1 MLVFHWPITFQEL
14 AFFFGID
21 IKYYLSKNERSCADG
36 YFVLNYSG
44 QFNNLFIFYTSILSK
59 QILVDCERMR
69 YPDTGLF
76 HYCARLG
83 EALLEEANDA
93 EKFNF
98 FMPAAK
104 AGYFGNKPNYVNQ
117 YAYQKLILPFT
128 APFNLWH
135 ATHQGTNYF
144 PHKSKIPIVLT
155 VHDINFMHD
164 PEKTEVKKKKY
175 LRNLT
180 AKIQRADKIVFISKF
195 VQQDILQYISV
206 ENEKCEVIYNGCS
219 VQHLSNLMTPL
230 IAPKE
235 QYLFA
240 LGLVS
245 AKKNFHVLPCLL
257 KNNNLKLVI
266 GGAIDDKAYHQKIID
281 EAVKL
286 GVTDRLIFTGSLS
299 ENDKQWFYEN
309 CYSFLF
315 PSLAEGFGMPV
326 IEAMQFGKPVFLSTA
341 TSLPEV
347 GGSAAFYFSD
357 FTEAAMQNVFE
368 IGMQAYKTNRLSDS
382 IKSHAQ
388 QFNWQ
393 EASRQY
399 LAIYRSLY

>member
-1 MLVFHWPITFQEL
+1 
-14 AFFFGID
+14 
-21 IKYYLSKNERSCADG
+21 
-36 YFVLNYSG
+36 
-44 QFNNLFIFYTSILSK
+44 
-59 QILVDCERMR
+59 MR

-83 EALLEEANDA
+83 EALLQEANDK

-98 FMPAAK
+98 FIPSSK
-104 AGYFGNKPNYVNQ
+104 AGYFGNKPNYINQ
-117 YAYQKLILPFT
+117 YAYQKLILPSS
-128 APFNLWH
+128 ASFNLWH
-135 ATHQGTNYF
+135 ATHQGTDYF
-144 PHKSKIPIVLT
+144 PHNSKIPIVLT

-164 PEKTEVKKKKY
+164 PEKIEVKKKKY

-180 AKIQRADKIVFISKF
+180 AKILRADKIVFISKF
-195 VQQDILQYISV
+195 VQQDVLQNISI
-206 ENEKCEVIYNGCS
+206 ENEKCNVIYNGCS
-219 VQHLSNLMTPL
+219 VQHLSSLNKPL
-230 IAPKE
+230 KAPEE

-257 KNNNLKLVI
+257 NNNNLRLVI
-266 GGAIDDKAYHQKIID
+266 GGAIADKAYHQKIID
-281 EAVKL
+281 EAIRL

-299 ENDKQWFYEN
+299 ENDKQWFYEH
-309 CYSFLF
+309 CYAFLF

-347 GGSAAFYFSD
+347 GGSAAFYFDD
-357 FTEAAMQNVFE
+357 FTETAMQQVFKN
-368 IGMQAYKTNRLSDS
+368 GMDLYKKENLSNS
-382 IKSHAQ
+382 IKLHAQ

-393 EASRQY
+393 TAAQQY
-399 LAIYRSLY
+399 LSVYRSLY